1 MKRICADCGRPMRNR
16 RSCRHCFSIHSVL
29 IDDENGVPL
38 EDLLPA
44 EDDYGDESDADSV
57 YHESSEIWGP
67 ARE

>member
-1 MKRICADCGRPMRNR
+1 
-16 RSCRHCFSIHSVL
+16 VL